1 MSSKTIDS
9 IGSNNNLEN
18 FEQICE
24 KQLNTFSEKFNLKT
38 VSNCQSDT
46 SLERITN
53 NTINRKMSFNTNGKA
68 SRIQDIKRKKTL
80 FNNPVVQMLKNLTVI
95 S

>member
-1 MSSKTIDS
+1 MSNKIIDS

-46 SLERITN
+46 SLERI
-53 NTINRKMSFNTNGKA
+53 NRKMSFNTNGKA

>member
-1 MSSKTIDS
+1 VSNKIIDS

-46 SLERITN
+46 SLERI
-53 NTINRKMSFNTNGKA
+53 NRKMSFNTNGKA